1 LGRYKDMS
9 QTRCP
14 SMNCQK
20 RAHLQQGVFI
30 RRVSCHASLV
40 VMMGFGRRKSGKE
53 KGTVQDALCEV
64 ILSLTSKR
72 AEEASPRR
80 CVYLRWT
87 GAFAMIY
94 IEPASEQQISR
105 IFAGLSREFAAE
117 TWLMIMVSCITAF
130 L

>member
-1 LGRYKDMS
+1 MSDARTSDVLRKLVVFPLRWLTTRGGDGLGRYKDAS
-9 QTRCP
+9 HTRCP

-30 RRVSCHASLV
+30 RRVSCYASLV
-40 VMMGFGRRKSGKE
+40 VTMGFGRRKSGKE
-53 KGTVQDALCEV
+53 KGIVQDALCEV
-64 ILSLTSKR
+64 FLSLTSKR

-94 IEPASEQQISR
+94 IEPASEQ
-105 IFAGLSREFAAE
+105 
-117 TWLMIMVSCITAF
+117 
-130 L
+130 